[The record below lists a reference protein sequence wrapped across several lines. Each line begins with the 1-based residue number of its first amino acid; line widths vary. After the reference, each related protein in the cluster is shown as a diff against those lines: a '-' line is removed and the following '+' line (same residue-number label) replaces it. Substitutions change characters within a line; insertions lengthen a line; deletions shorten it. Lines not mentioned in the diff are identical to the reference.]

1 MRLKSHETVQVFDEL
16 RLQLLNAE
24 VSNKLLNV
32 SNQGWIPGLG
42 STRDRNIGPL
52 SVCSRRDCGKG
63 PYADA

>member
-1 MRLKSHETVQVFDEL
+1 MLKFQVILLVTESEI
-16 RLQLLNAE
+16 RLLNAE

>member
-1 MRLKSHETVQVFDEL
+1 MLKFQVILLVTEYEI
-16 RLQLLNAE
+16 RLLNAE
-24 VSNKLLNV
+24 VSNKLLYV

-42 STRDRNIGPL
+42 SARDRNIGPL